1 MINPSIPGW
10 IAKYFVELKSKISLN
25 EIFYYD
31 NLRATGFLFGNI
43 INETLESELLV
54 GELTKVEFLK
64 ALQGIYFLNKKTNEN
79 FIESCNSFF
88 EVLNP
93 SRFNILDKILPK
105 NSDSL
110 ALEKNIENR
119 IFSNEN
125 IISKNFSNLE
135 INAFLF
141 IDVLAYQKYLLNGKL
156 SENYLKKLEEAV
168 ISIVTLAL
176 KSKANKNANDDLIIK
191 FFENSIRYIKLS
203 DIVILNL
210 EELKLEY
217 FTENFEKKYLVDLA
231 CLIFWTDKKMESSE
245 VYFLHKLSEI
255 LLLDEGYVYESITET
270 NNFISKNILSLPVFN
285 NSNPFK
291 TFYSQTTNKVS
302 TLILRNKKR
311 LIKELVQSKEL
322 LVLLA
327 LSTKRDLNE
336 DEKTKVKKQLL
347 DICKTIPSLTIF
359 LIPGGSLLLPI
370 LIKFIPQLLPS
381 AFNENLEDE

>member
-1 MINPSIPGW
+1 MINPSIQGW

-255 LLLDEGYVYESITET
+255 LLLEEGYVYESITET
-270 NNFISKNILSLPVFN
+270 NIFISKNILSLPVFN

>member
-1 MINPSIPGW
+1 MINPSIQGW

-255 LLLDEGYVYESITET
+255 LHLEEGYVYESITET

-327 LSTKRDLNE
+327 LSTKRDLKE

>member
-255 LLLDEGYVYESITET
+255 LLLEEGYVYESITET

>member
-255 LLLDEGYVYESITET
+255 LLLEDGYVYESITET

>member
-1 MINPSIPGW
+1 MINPSIQGW

-255 LLLDEGYVYESITET
+255 LLLEEGYVYESITET

-327 LSTKRDLNE
+327 LSTKRDLKE

>member
-1 MINPSIPGW
+1 MINPSIQGW

-255 LLLDEGYVYESITET
+255 LLLEEGYVYESITET